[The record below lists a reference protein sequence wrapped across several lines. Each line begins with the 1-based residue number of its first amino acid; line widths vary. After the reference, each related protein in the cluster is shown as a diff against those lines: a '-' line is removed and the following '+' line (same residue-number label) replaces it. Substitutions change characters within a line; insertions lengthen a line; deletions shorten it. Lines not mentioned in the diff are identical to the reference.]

1 MSSRRTKPQ
10 PLSDSEIRQ
19 IAADI
24 AAGRPPMV
32 WFTSAAVGVPEGR
45 SGKVLALGDPAE
57 GDFLQVKPTGSKDVL
72 SFGPTEVTLVKP
84 ARPQKEAAA
93 AKKTANKPAAPKP
106 TTATRKDSTVTMSSP
121 ATMSSA
127 VPSTPSAAPVAP
139 KPEAPQASGGAAP
152 QASGSPTP
160 QASGSAA
167 PQAPTAGAAPAAD
180 SGKPAKPAGS
190 RPARNAAAASAA
202 RKPKAP
208 EVTVT
213 LSGTADGEWTLDV
226 VNGKKRTIRGLS
238 VPSSAVA
245 QAAKILHPEVAE
257 VVDSVLDAVRTAQR
271 SKVEQL
277 QAELENAR
285 KLLDELTS

>member
-10 PLSDSEIRQ
+10 PLSDSEIQQ
-19 IAADI
+19 IATDI

-45 SGKVLALGDPAE
+45 SGKVLALGDPSE
-57 GDFLQVKPTGSKDVL
+57 GDFLQVKPAGSKDVL

-93 AKKTANKPAAPKP
+93 KPK
-106 TTATRKDSTVTMSSP
+106 TATRKDSTVTMSSP
-121 ATMSSA
+121 VTTPSA
-127 VPSTPSAAPVAP
+127 PSAPSTPPAAP
-139 KPEAPQASGGAAP
+139 KPEGPQGSAPAAP
-152 QASGSPTP
+152 QTPASGS
-160 QASGSAA
+160 
-167 PQAPTAGAAPAAD
+167 GAAPANPAAEA
-180 SGKPAKPAGS
+180 GKSAKPATPAS
-190 RPARNAAAASAA
+190 RPARNAAAATAA
-202 RKPKAP
+202 RKPKAA

-257 VVDSVLDAVRTAQR
+257 VVDSVLDAVRGAQKA
-271 SKVEQL
+271 KVDQL

-285 KLLDELTS
+285 RLLDELTS

>member
-19 IAADI
+19 IAANI

-84 ARPQKEAAA
+84 ARPQKDAA
-93 AKKTANKPAAPKP
+93 AKKSANKPADAKP

-121 ATMSSA
+121 TTMPA
-127 VPSTPSAAPVAP
+127 AAPSTPSAPAVAP
-139 KPEAPQASGGAAP
+139 KPEAPQASTGAA
-152 QASGSPTP
+152 T
-160 QASGSAA
+160 
-167 PQAPTAGAAPAAD
+167 QAPASGAAPAAEA
-180 SGKPAKPAGS
+180 GKPAKPAGTAS

-202 RKPKAP
+202 RKPKTP

-285 KLLDELTS
+285 KLLDDLTT

>member
-19 IAADI
+19 IASDI
-24 AAGRPPMV
+24 EAGRPPMV

-45 SGKVLALGDPAE
+45 SGKVLALGDPSE
-57 GDFLQVKPTGSKDVL
+57 GDFLQVKPAGTKDVL

-84 ARPQKEAAA
+84 PRPQKEAAA
-93 AKKTANKPAAPKP
+93 KPKSANAKP

-121 ATMSSA
+121 VTM
-127 VPSTPSAAPVAP
+127 PSAPPAAP
-139 KPEAPQASGGAAP
+139 KPEAPQASASTAP
-152 QASGSPTP
+152 QASASTAP
-160 QASGSAA
+160 QGAASTAPQPSTNTAPANSAA
-167 PQAPTAGAAPAAD
+167 EA
-180 SGKPAKPAGS
+180 GKPAKPAS
-190 RPARNAAAASAA
+190 RPARNAAASAA
-202 RKPKAP
+202 KKSKPA

-257 VVDSVLDAVRTAQR
+257 VVDSVLDAVRGAQR
-271 SKVEQL
+271 AKVEQL

-285 KLLDELTS
+285 RMLDDLTS